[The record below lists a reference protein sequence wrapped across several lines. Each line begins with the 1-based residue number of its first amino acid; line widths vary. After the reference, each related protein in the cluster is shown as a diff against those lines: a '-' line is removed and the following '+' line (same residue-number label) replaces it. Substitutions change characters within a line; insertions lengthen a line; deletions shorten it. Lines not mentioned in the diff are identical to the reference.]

1 MSTTGRR
8 KNTSVIT
15 ELTETPYDFSFLQ
28 AVRLLERSAVHE
40 NNNSNNGES
49 NKTAGSL
56 FNNKPV
62 ALFTPPNT
70 EVIRFST
77 NNALNFSSSEIYKIK
92 ERKNTQEK
100 KNWDLSVN
108 FMGLTGAQGVLP
120 FHYTE
125 MILKR
130 HKMKDESLSHFLDLF
145 NHRTISLFYQASN
158 KYKLP
163 IEYERKKLNPPT
175 TKARDD
181 HSQILLSLIGL
192 GTKNLNNRLY
202 VRDESLFYFSG
213 LLSQQVK
220 TTSGLKQILRNY
232 FNIPVEIKEFI
243 GQWQEL
249 IEDVR
254 TRLPGKEN
262 PLGQNNSLGRSVMLG
277 HKGWFAQGKIN
288 IVLGPLSKAQL
299 HIFAPGTNALKSLNE
314 IVQLYLGME
323 YSYDF
328 IIKVNRADI
337 PDKIQLSSK
346 TQPIM
351 GWNTWLSSRTS
362 GSSKKDETLEIK
374 VSASRIN

>member
-1 MSTTGRR
+1 MSSTGRR

-15 ELTETPYDFSFLQ
+15 KLTETPYDFPFIQ
-28 AVRLLERSAVHE
+28 AVRLLERSA
-40 NNNSNNGES
+40 
-49 NKTAGSL
+49 A
-56 FNNKPV
+56 FANNKNSANNTIKGKYSFNEQPV
-62 ALFTPPNT
+62 ALFSPPNT
-70 EVIRFST
+70 EAIRFRT
-77 NNALNFSSSEIYKIK
+77 NNALNFSSSEISKITQTS
-92 ERKNTQEK
+92 NTKDK
-100 KNWDLSVN
+100 KKWELSVN

-130 HKMKDESLSHFLDLF
+130 LKMKDSSLSDFFDLF

-175 TKARDD
+175 TKSRDD
-181 HSQILLSLIGL
+181 HSQVLLSIIGL

-202 VRDESLFYFSG
+202 IHDESLFYYSG

-220 TTSGLKQILRNY
+220 TTSGLKQILRSY
-232 FNIPVEIKEFI
+232 FNIPVEINEFI

-262 PLGQNNSLGRSVMLG
+262 PNGQNNCLGRSVMLG
-277 HKGWFAQGKIN
+277 RKGWFAQGKIN
-288 IVLGPLSKAQL
+288 IVLGPLTKEQL
-299 HIFAPGTNALKSLNE
+299 KIFSPGTKALKALNE
-314 IVQLYLGME
+314 IVQIYAGLE

-328 IIKVNRADI
+328 IIKVKRSDI
-337 PDKIQLSSK
+337 PEKIQLSSK
-346 TQPIM
+346 TQPVM
-351 GWNTWLSSRTS
+351 GWNTWLSSHS
-362 GSSKKDETLEIK
+362 DSSFNENETLDIK
-374 VSASRIN
+374 VSASRII

>member
-8 KNTSVIT
+8 KNSSVIDK
-15 ELTETPYDFSFLQ
+15 LTEQPYDFSFLQ
-28 AVRLLERSAVHE
+28 AVRLMERSAVLE
-40 NNNSNNGES
+40 NSENYSF
-49 NKTAGSL
+49 NK
-56 FNNKPV
+56 NPV

-70 EVIRFST
+70 ETIRFRT
-77 NNALNFSSSEIYKIK
+77 NNALSFSSSEISKIV
-92 ERKNTQEK
+92 EKNNNKNK
-100 KNWDLSVN
+100 KKWELSVN

-120 FHYTE
+120 YHYTE
-125 MILKR
+125 MIMKR

-175 TKARDD
+175 TKTRDD

-192 GTKNLNNRLY
+192 GTKGLNDRLY
-202 VRDESLFYFSG
+202 ISDESLFYYSG

-220 TTSGLKQILRNY
+220 TTSGLKQILRSY
-232 FNIPVEIKEFI
+232 FNIPVEIKEFV

-262 PLGQNNSLGRSVMLG
+262 PNGQNNCLGRSVMLG
-277 HKGWFAQGKIN
+277 RKGWFAQGKIN
-288 IVLGPLSKAQL
+288 IILGPLTKEQL
-299 HIFAPGTNALKSLNE
+299 KIFSPGTKALKALNE
-314 IVQLYLGME
+314 IVQLYAGME

-328 IIKVNRADI
+328 IIKVKRSDI
-337 PDKIQLSSK
+337 PDKIQLGGK
-346 TQPIM
+346 TQPIV
-351 GWNTWLSSRTS
+351 GWNTWLSTQTDSPEN
-362 GSSKKDETLEIK
+362 KNETLDIK